1 MGLGGRFDIVG
12 FDPRGVDRSGGH
24 RLHRRREPSTRCCTP
39 TTHPTTPSKRRPASP
54 SRRCSGQA
62 CRQVYGDT
70 LRHYS
75 TENTA
80 RDMDMIRAALGD
92 EQLSYI
98 GVSYGTYLG
107 GVYATLFPERVRAM
121 VLDSA
126 YEPTGDSEY
135 DQWVTQLV
143 GFEQA
148 FANWAA
154 WCEEGT
160 RVRLHR
166 RRRRRPLGSPD
177 RRPRGDPGEVRQR
190 PAGQPRGDGDGDDVG
205 DVQRARLAV
214 ARRRPRR
221 RRGGRRHRPAGDGR
235 RLQRAVER
243 RDVRQHPPVRSGD
256 PLRQRHRPDDARR
269 SRRPARRAAPRRSTV
284 LPRLRPH
291 RLPRHVPRL
300 LRRGRRRR
308 SSRRTPGRR
317 RSSSSAGS
325 TTRRRRSAGP
335 RSSPPRWAPTSR
347 W

>member
-12 FDPRGVDRSGGH
+12 FDPRGVDRSAGIDCIDDQAIDA
-24 RLHRRREPSTRCCTP
+24 LLYADDTP
-39 TTHPTTPSKRRPASP
+39 DDAAEAAASVAQQKMF
-54 SRRCSGQA
+54 GDA

-135 DQWVTQLV
+135 DQWVTQLA

-160 RVRLHR
+160 ECAFTDVDVGARWDRLIASLEANPVKSDSG
-166 RRRRRPLGSPD
+166 RP
-177 RRPRGDPGEVRQR
+177 VNHV
-190 PAGQPRGDGDGDDVG
+190 GDGDGDGVG
-205 DVQRARLAV
+205 DVQRARLAR

-221 RRGGRRHRPAGDGR
+221 GRGGRRHRPAGDGR
-235 RLQRAVER
+235 RLQRAGER
-243 RDVRQHPPVRSGD
+243 RDVRQHPPVRAGD
-256 PLRQRHRPDDARR
+256 PLRQRNRPDRSRR
-269 SRRPARRAAPRRSTV
+269 SHRPARRAAPRRAAV

-291 RLPRHVPRL
+291 RLPRHVPRP
-300 LRRGRRRR
+300 RSPRTSRR
-308 SSRRTPGRR
+308 SPRRIRDRR

-335 RSSPPRWAPTSR
+335 RSSPPRWDPTSR